1 MVFITKG
8 PFSTH
13 TMPGV
18 APGTGDTAVN
28 TRDTAVNTRGR
39 ALLSRSLYSSSWE
52 GRRQGRGEQRKTIKK
67 RNKTK
72 SGSSK
77 SYEKN

>member
-18 APGTGDTAVN
+18 APGTGG
-28 TRDTAVNTRGR
+28 TAVNTRGR

-52 GRRQGRGEQRKTIKK
+52 GQRQGRGEQRQTILK

-77 SYEKN
+77 SYAKN